1 MLEPKQKNMHPAC
14 ETISE
19 VKSTVSTQ
27 VATETVLP
35 DMDTDEKYLPLKI
48 ECKRTG
54 VTFRRKPIVNMLHKV
69 HTKISTKVNHTLS
82 FTYITV
88 LSPVL

>member
-35 DMDTDEKYLPLKI
+35 DTDTDEKYLPLKV
-48 ECKRTG
+48 ECKRID
-54 VTFRRKPIVNMLHKV
+54 KNE
-69 HTKISTKVNHTLS
+69 
-82 FTYITV
+82 
-88 LSPVL
+88 